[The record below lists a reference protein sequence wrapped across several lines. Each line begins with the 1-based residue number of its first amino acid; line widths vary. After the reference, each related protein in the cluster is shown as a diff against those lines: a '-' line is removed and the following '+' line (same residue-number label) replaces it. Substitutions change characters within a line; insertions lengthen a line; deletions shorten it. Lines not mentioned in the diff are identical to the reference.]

1 MRIDLVVNPNA
12 RRYQAEPGL
21 VAEVR
26 RVAAGHA
33 VLHLTRDLGEL
44 DRVCATLA
52 ERGSDL
58 VILSG
63 GDGSLMAAVTA
74 LARAFGAERI
84 PPVAPIPG
92 GTAGTV
98 ARNWGVAG
106 DPVSCLERLLSR
118 PHRIVERPTLR
129 VCGEGEGPN
138 GRVERVG
145 FIVGTGLVA
154 RFFELYYERGAPG
167 YAGAARMVARIF
179 AESFVGGPFARRVLD
194 PLPCTLTLDGHELAP
209 RAWSLVCVAV
219 VRNLGIHMLVN
230 HRAAED
236 PHRPHLVASPLPAR
250 GLGPLA
256 PWVLAGRPLPGADNV
271 DALCGEIVLRF
282 PADGPYVLDGELLG
296 ASRVTVTAG
305 PRLSVVTAC
314 A

>member
-12 RRYQAEPGL
+12 RRYQTDPGL
-21 VAEVR
+21 IEQVR
-26 RVAAGHA
+26 RVSAGQAA
-33 VLHLTRDLGEL
+33 LHLTHDLGEL
-44 DRVCATLA
+44 ERVCATLA
-52 ERGSDL
+52 ERGTDL

-63 GDGSLMAAVTA
+63 GDGSLMAGVTA

-106 DPVSCLERLLSR
+106 DPVSCLGRLLSH
-118 PHRIVERPTLR
+118 PHRLVRRPTLR
-129 VCGEGEGPN
+129 VCGEGEGPD
-138 GRVERVG
+138 GRAERIG

-167 YAGAARMVARIF
+167 YAGSARMVARIF
-179 AESFVGGPFARRVLD
+179 AESFVGGAFARRVLD
-194 PLPCTLTLDGHELAP
+194 PLPCTLALDGRELAP
-209 RAWSLVCVAV
+209 RAWSLVCAAV

-230 HRAAED
+230 HRAGED
-236 PHRPHLVASPLPAR
+236 PDRPHLVASPLSAR

-256 PWVLAGRPLPGADNV
+256 PWVLAGRPLPGSDNV
-271 DALCGEIVLRF
+271 DALCHAIVLRF
-282 PADGPYVLDGELLG
+282 PREGPYVLDGELLR
-296 ASRVTVTAG
+296 ASRVVVTAG
-305 PRLSVVTAC
+305 PRLGVVTAI
-314 A
+314 